1 MTFDFT
7 RAREETPGCLRVAH
21 LNNAGSALPPAR
33 VTDAMID
40 YLRVE
45 ARMGGYEA
53 ADAHA
58 SRVEGTYDAIA
69 ALIGAHRDEI
79 AVVENAT
86 RAWDMAFYAFDFKP
100 GDKILTGRNE
110 YASNAIAHL
119 QVAARTGAVIEVV
132 EDDEH
137 GQLDLDDLRSR
148 VDERVKLISVTHIPT
163 QGGLINPAAEIGK
176 IAREAEI
183 PYLLDACQSIGQL
196 NLDVEE
202 IGCDILSATGRKFLR
217 GPRGTGFLYV
227 RRALIEKL
235 EPPFLDLHSAVW
247 TAPDAYEIRAD
258 ARRFENWETN
268 YAAKIGLG
276 VAVAYAAEWGM
287 DAVEERVLML
297 GEALRHLLNT
307 HDGVTVHD
315 LGQRKGGI
323 VTFAVDGVPADEV
336 KERLSLAG
344 VNTSVSRAS
353 SAQYDMPGR
362 GLEELVRASAHYYNT
377 EEELGRLVEALPKP
391 RR

>member
-119 QVAARTGAVIEVV
+119 QVAARTGAVVEVV

-137 GQLDLDDLRSR
+137 GQLDLDDLRAR

-163 QGGLINPAAEIGK
+163 QGGLIT
-176 IAREAEI
+176 
-183 PYLLDACQSIGQL
+183 
-196 NLDVEE
+196 
-202 IGCDILSATGRKFLR
+202 ATT
-217 GPRGTGFLYV
+217 PRRVAGSST
-227 RRALIEKL
+227 RRTTR
-235 EPPFLDLHSAVW
+235 SYSVW
-247 TAPDAYEIRAD
+247 TRWT
-258 ARRFENWETN
+258 ARPTRPPSSRRR
-268 YAAKIGLG
+268 
-276 VAVAYAAEWGM
+276 
-287 DAVEERVLML
+287 ER
-297 GEALRHLLNT
+297 N
-307 HDGVTVHD
+307 DG
-315 LGQRKGGI
+315 
-323 VTFAVDGVPADEV
+323 
-336 KERLSLAG
+336 
-344 VNTSVSRAS
+344 
-353 SAQYDMPGR
+353 Y
-362 GLEELVRASAHYYNT
+362 
-377 EEELGRLVEALPKP
+377 LPH
-391 RR
+391 